1 MTESPCSAFE
11 ASSRSP
17 SFLICLLS
25 HVSICQL
32 YLYGFTVCV
41 LARLVLWCLI
51 ACYDFTFLS
60 FSPHDSL
67 ILSLSLS
74 ICFLLLQSFIY
85 SASRAFAPQPGP
97 LLTDSVWFYNAHAR
111 KKLLCSASQLLQLTL
126 TVSFCLSPSFDVH
139 SAHVYACT
147 HDPILHKLHKQQHFV
162 IEFVTPS

>member
-41 LARLVLWCLI
+41 LACLVLWCLI

-111 KKLLCSASQLLQLTL
+111 KKAPLFSLPTIATNSDRVFLFVSELWCAQRTCLC
-126 TVSFCLSPSFDVH
+126 VH
-139 SAHVYACT
+139 TWPHIT
-147 HDPILHKLHKQQHFV
+147 
-162 IEFVTPS
+162 